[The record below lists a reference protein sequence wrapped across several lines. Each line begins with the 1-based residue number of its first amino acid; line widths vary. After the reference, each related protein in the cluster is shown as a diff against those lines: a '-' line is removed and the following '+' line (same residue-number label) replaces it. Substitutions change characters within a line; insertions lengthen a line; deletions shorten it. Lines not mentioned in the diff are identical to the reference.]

1 MLICISEDSNQTL
14 CQVFSATSQRSS
26 KVTTPLTR
34 SDIGPNSVLR
44 YRQLCAGH
52 QLFWGQCDRL
62 HHHKQSESFSFFKDQ
77 IENTE
82 QRTCFLSQTL
92 TFWHHYPDCTATQTS
107 KAAAVFIK
115 AHACV
120 RFVASLLPWS
130 CVVFCC

>member
-62 HHHKQSESFSFFKDQ
+62 HHHKPSESFSFFKDQ
-77 IENTE
+77 IENMNRGHVSLTV
-82 QRTCFLSQTL
+82 

-115 AHACV
+115 AHACA
-120 RFVASLLPWS
+120 RFVASLLPWR